1 MLLVRL
7 HGYMWQSAR
16 LQKHVD
22 YIYVRGTCVRDT
34 QRNRLFS
41 DPYLLQFE
49 KWIPHFNAGWTIIF
63 VLLQ

>member
-1 MLLVRL
+1 
-7 HGYMWQSAR
+7 
-16 LQKHVD
+16 
-22 YIYVRGTCVRDT
+22 VRDT
-34 QRNRLFS
+34 QKNRLFS